1 MKSDFTFKCL
11 HCNEIHHPDPRNRR
25 RQRYCSAPD
34 CRRAAKADSQ
44 RRWLERPGNENYFRG
59 ADNCERVRQWR
70 EAHPGYWRR
79 MVPKAFVA
87 LQDLSIGQGDGQV
100 VDNEVN
106 CPAKPCVALQDLS
119 TGQGDGQVVENEG
132 NAPSE
137 PFVALQDI
145 WRSQDA
151 LIVGLIS
158 MVSGVALQ
166 DDIALTIKS
175 VLDRGEDILRMM
187 PGRPSFSY
195 YENHNHSPPGTFAAC
210 SAPVQLDR
218 STIGARSAYS
228 GALA

>member
-79 MVPKAFVA
+79 MVPKAF
-87 LQDLSIGQGDGQV
+87 
-100 VDNEVN
+100 
-106 CPAKPCVALQDLS
+106 VALQDLS